1 MSKHTAEQ
9 CVAYWVRRY
18 RKERN
23 IRQGDLADRI
33 SITRCSVNNWEK
45 LRSPISIEYLE
56 AISKVLGVHIALF
69 FQDIPDQLPT
79 ESNGTTN

>member
-1 MSKHTAEQ
+1 MNKHTAAER
-9 CVAYWVRRY
+9 VAYWVRRY
-18 RKERN
+18 RQERN
-23 IRQGDLADRI
+23 IKQGDLANRI

-69 FQDIPDQLPT
+69 FQDIPKGDH
-79 ESNGTTN
+79 E